1 MDEVWSYACPASSLA
16 EGDVVGVRIGGHD
29 IALYESE
36 GEVFASSNLC
46 THGNARLS
54 DGFFDGKQIECPLHQ
69 GCFDVRTGQAMCAPV
84 TTDLKVFRVRQEDG
98 KVYVDIE

>member
-1 MDEVWSYACPASSLA
+1 MDEVWTYACPASSLV
-16 EGDVVGVRIGGHD
+16 EGDVVGVRIGEHD

-54 DGFFDGKQIECPLHQ
+54 DGFFDGKQVECPLHQ
-69 GCFDVRTGQAMCAPV
+69 GCFDVRTGKATCAPV